1 MALPPWMTS
10 IALAWWTLL
19 HWTPGTCLLKARMIS
34 FHLTIVWGLGSLSY
48 GRSLGCSLP
57 TSCAGFY
64 YVYKLNCDFYQWN
77 GVSDWWPVGW
87 TLGLV
92 DIMSG
97 WLLICVAPLRAC
109 RSFLMQMRQRQQGHF
124 SRAKQRLPRCRFV
137 QPCVDLKTWPLG
149 ANQSMQTNQ
158 ATHPVTISWCY
169 PKAMTEGISLHL
181 DSFFPSISIK
191 GFQSKFKITA
201 TVKSQS
207 KTFRNVRNYIEY
219 QQGLTSSTNWCARLK
234 ILLSC
239 KISKKPFTSST
250 KHAWAS
256 SCLGLACWGK
266 HFLSLFFPGR
276 WKFLAH
282 ATLGSSLPPR
292 IFFP

>member
-1 MALPPWMTS
+1 MEWCQWLMASWMNIGVGWHHVRMIANMCSSSEGLSVIPDANETVAAGTFFQSQATTSKMSIRATMCRFEDMTS
-10 IALAWWTLL
+10 
-19 HWTPGTCLLKARMIS
+19 
-34 FHLTIVWGLGSLSY
+34 
-48 GRSLGCSLP
+48 GCKP
-57 TSCAGFY
+57 EY
-64 YVYKLNCDFYQWN
+64 
-77 GVSDWWPVGW
+77 
-87 TLGLV
+87 
-92 DIMSG
+92 
-97 WLLICVAPLRAC
+97 
-109 RSFLMQMRQRQQGHF
+109 
-124 SRAKQRLPRCRFV
+124 
-137 QPCVDLKTWPLG
+137 
-149 ANQSMQTNQ
+149 ANQPGYPPSHN
-158 ATHPVTISWCY
+158 SWCY

-250 KHAWAS
+250 KHPWAS

-282 ATLGSSLPPR
+282 ATVGSSLPPR